1 MPATAIFICFR
12 ASCFL
17 SLQFDLP
24 VFHIP
29 VLFSLKQLQ
38 LLSFSTVY
46 RNHSSAILIL
56 YSKSELVTTAIFI
69 TTAIAFCRTLPN
81 ILLYWQLS
89 ALEETT
95 AILSFWTKL
104 LYLKN
109 PNYFTVTLHFLLY
122 LPLET
127 VITVVP
133 LFFPFITPLV
143 DTVATFL
150 FEDL

>member
-81 ILLYWQLS
+81 NIHLNRVRDFVRFMYPFLHEPDSTSHLLFK
-89 ALEETT
+89 AL
-95 AILSFWTKL
+95 AAF
-104 LYLKN
+104 
-109 PNYFTVTLHFLLY
+109 YFTGNYQPWRRQQRYYHSGRSFY
-122 LPLET
+122 
-127 VITVVP
+127 I
-133 LFFPFITPLV
+133 
-143 DTVATFL
+143 
-150 FEDL
+150 